1 MTKKKKILVFIW
13 WFSNECQQLSR
24 QHIPG
29 ALKPYVGRE
38 ETARGVPN
46 TVLIQQTEEK
56 SEKGHLAWII
66 PAGAAVQ
73 GTQIAQLVRC
83 LSDFTSSGDST
94 AH

>member
-1 MTKKKKILVFIW
+1 M
-13 WFSNECQQLSR
+13 
-24 QHIPG
+24 
-29 ALKPYVGRE
+29 
-38 ETARGVPN
+38 PN